1 MNKRAMT
8 YYALGGLIL
17 ISPLKV
23 NAAST
28 DPIVNGIDT
37 AATYV
42 KEAGTAQEQIASYAS
57 DYIQG
62 KIGQLGDINALSKAA
77 KKVEQAKKKA
87 EKLKEKAEAAAKEVA
102 KKVSSVKDSIND
114 AKDWVEDKVSDV
126 KEGIDKAKT
135 TVEDVK
141 SKIDDAK
148 AEVDK
153 VKSEIDN
160 VKTEIDNAK
169 SEIDNVKNQVEEA
182 KDSVSSL
189 QSGAGAVVDSAI
201 DTVQNKVSSTLDKTP
216 FGQQS
221 KNNTTE
227 TNNATIPEDTAW
239 EYPTENTVGLSYNT
253 QTSSPNTVTSSSSIP
268 YQSQGYSYQPQ
279 GYNNISEEGY
289 SQILNYETSA
299 GEASQ
304 SLLPYEMG
312 NTSTINEIRSAVQ
325 NIGTEPLPI
334 TTEDLPEAE
343 EMDVLSSDLSPE
355 DIQKRL
361 QEMEDNPKSQT
372 EQEIY
377 TTESPVSQLTE
388 KTKIKPIAKNPE
400 LKSEDV
406 SKKLKDFSLS
416 SNKSVELK
424 TTRKIFG
431 VNGNE

>member
-1 MNKRAMT
+1 MT

-87 EKLKEKAEAAAKEVA
+87 EKLKEKAEAAAKA
-102 KKVSSVKDSIND
+102 ATQKISSVKDSINN

-182 KDSVSSL
+182 KDTVSSL

-227 TNNATIPEDTAW
+227 TNNATIPEDRAW
-239 EYPTENTVGLSYNT
+239 EYPTENTADLSYNT
-253 QTSSPNTVTSSSSIP
+253 QTSSPNTVTSSFSIP
-268 YQSQGYSYQPQ
+268 YQPQ

-289 SQILNYETSA
+289 SQILNHETSE

-343 EMDVLSSDLSPE
+343 EMDILSSDLSPE

-361 QEMEDNPKSQT
+361 QEMEDNPKRQT

-377 TTESPVSQLTE
+377 TTESPVSQLIE

-400 LKSEDV
+400 LKGEDV